1 MRHADAGGYWGMS
14 ERMRRGFLWVLK
26 NTLNR
31 LTLRLARAGV
41 GPFSLLR
48 HTGRKSGKTFE
59 VPLILAETSD
69 GDLVA
74 ELTYGTGVN
83 WYRNL
88 LAGGDAVVV
97 RGRREWRI
105 VGVKH
110 LDADEGLR
118 AFGNPA
124 AVILKL
130 LGKREF
136 RVLGSPP
143 CAEPRGNRRDQL
155 RVSSPVGIG
164 ARFVGARRRRQRLE
178 SRPGAA
184 AQASAAAG
192 KAYGASTSGNWRT
205 GADEMVAVWLPT
217 ERRFP
222 SKASCVGSPVVAHD
236 TR

>member
-1 MRHADAGGYWGMS
+1 MS
-14 ERMRRGFLWVLK
+14 ERMRRGFFWVLK

-31 LTLRLARAGV
+31 LTLRMARAGV

-59 VPLILAETSD
+59 TPLILAETSD

-74 ELTYGTGVN
+74 ELTYGANVN

-88 LAGGDAVVV
+88 QAGGDAVVV

-105 VGVKH
+105 VGVDH

-136 RVLGSPP
+136 RL
-143 CAEPRGNRRDQL
+143 L
-155 RVSSPVGIG
+155 RV
-164 ARFVGARRRRQRLE
+164 AR
-178 SRPGAA
+178 
-184 AQASAAAG
+184 
-192 KAYGASTSGNWRT
+192 
-205 GADEMVAVWLPT
+205 
-217 ERRFP
+217 
-222 SKASCVGSPVVAHD
+222 
-236 TR
+236 